1 MVVDIIVP
9 VYNVSKYL
17 NKCIES
23 LLAQTYK
30 YIKII
35 LVDDGS
41 TDGSEKICD
50 NYARIDDRINVI
62 HKENGGLVS
71 AWTMG
76 IKNSKSEWVVFVDG
90 DDWVEYKHIELLVKE
105 QIVSTATLLYPILT
119 LNIVDA
125 VMRFLMDKESD
136 KKAIASIGLKYV
148 SISSVLFG
156 FIMLFFYITGI
167 WSDINGLEGYIFS
180 YYISYVINQFF
191 IQFAKGLE
199 KVKNMGVAGVLSTI
213 VTIIANLFFLLVI
226 KWGLIGFFLA
236 NILAQIVSAIYLFL
250 KTEIYNYIEIKRQPI
265 ALRREM
271 LIYSVPLI
279 ATVVGW
285 WVNSCADKYIVTFIL
300 GISANGL
307 LSVSYKIPQIINTI
321 QGIFTQAWQISA
333 IKEYG
338 SSDTADFYGKTFIVI
353 NLMMCIVCSFL
364 IFMTRP
370 LAYILY
376 ANDFYEA
383 WKYVPFLLVSSVLNC
398 ASGLLGPIL
407 SAKKNSKAMMWSA
420 IVGAVANIIMN
431 IVFVNLT
438 GIQGATFATLVSS
451 YIIYIIRKYAVG
463 EDIYINN
470 YYVIIVT
477 WLILVVQGIIESNF
491 MNYYLEILCVVVII
505 IINKNSVW
513 QVLNLVKNI
522 YKNIK

>member
-1 MVVDIIVP
+1 MLRGIWKNHKFLIDVFD
-9 VYNVSKYL
+9 
-17 NKCIES
+17 E
-23 LLAQTYK
+23 
-30 YIKII
+30 IK
-35 LVDDGS
+35 
-41 TDGSEKICD
+41 
-50 NYARIDDRINVI
+50 
-62 HKENGGLVS
+62 KENSG
-71 AWTMG
+71 
-76 IKNSKSEWVVFVDG
+76 
-90 DDWVEYKHIELLVKE
+90 YKL
-105 QIVSTATLLYPILT
+105 
-119 LNIVDA
+119 
-125 VMRFLMDKESD
+125 F
-136 KKAIASIGLKYV
+136 
-148 SISSVLFG
+148 LFG
-156 FIMLFFYITGI
+156 
-167 WSDINGLEGYIFS
+167 INGTTQE
-180 YYISYVINQFF
+180 
-191 IQFAKGLE
+191 
-199 KVKNMGVAGVLSTI
+199 
-213 VTIIANLFFLLVI
+213 
-226 KWGLIGFFLA
+226 
-236 NILAQIVSAIYLFL
+236 
-250 KTEIYNYIEIKRQPI
+250 
-265 ALRREM
+265 REM

-463 EDIYINN
+463 EDKAGEGALREF
-470 YYVIIVT
+470 T
-477 WLILVVQGIIESNF
+477 EWLITEKRDVRDIKRRVDAAVNYLQSIDVSLKDIGKKIKVNDDFYYNIQYYDTKSPDLCDFESHRKYIDIQF
-491 MNYYLEILCVVVII
+491 MVSGKECLEFSDISRLSVKQSYNENLDVMFWNVPENISKIVLSEGDYIVLYPEMAHRGAVICQ
-505 IINKNSVW
+505 KSEK
-513 QVLNLVKNI
+513 VLKIVGKVRI
-522 YKNIK
+522 

>member
-1 MVVDIIVP
+1 M
-9 VYNVSKYL
+9 SKSSYL
-17 NKCIES
+17 
-23 LLAQTYK
+23 
-30 YIKII
+30 IKNMGILTISNFSSKI
-35 LVDDGS
+35 LV
-41 TDGSEKICD
+41 
-50 NYARIDDRINVI
+50 
-62 HKENGGLVS
+62 
-71 AWTMG
+71 
-76 IKNSKSEWVVFVDG
+76 F
-90 DDWVEYKHIELLVKE
+90 LLVPLYTSVLSTKE
-105 QIVSTATLLYPILT
+105 YGTYDLAVSTATLLYPILT

-265 ALRREM
+265 ALQREM

-522 YKNIK
+522 YKNIKRKEE

>member
-1 MVVDIIVP
+1 M
-9 VYNVSKYL
+9 SKSSYL
-17 NKCIES
+17 
-23 LLAQTYK
+23 
-30 YIKII
+30 IKNMGILTISNFSSKI
-35 LVDDGS
+35 LV
-41 TDGSEKICD
+41 
-50 NYARIDDRINVI
+50 
-62 HKENGGLVS
+62 
-71 AWTMG
+71 
-76 IKNSKSEWVVFVDG
+76 F
-90 DDWVEYKHIELLVKE
+90 LLVPLYTSVLSTKE
-105 QIVSTATLLYPILT
+105 YGTYDLAVSTATLLYPILT

-167 WSDINGLEGYIFS
+167 WSEINGLEGYIFS

-236 NILAQIVSAIYLFL
+236 NILAQIVSAIYLFM

-338 SSDTADFYGKTFIVI
+338 SSDTADFYGK
-353 NLMMCIVCSFL
+353 
-364 IFMTRP
+364 
-370 LAYILY
+370 
-376 ANDFYEA
+376 
-383 WKYVPFLLVSSVLNC
+383 
-398 ASGLLGPIL
+398 
-407 SAKKNSKAMMWSA
+407 
-420 IVGAVANIIMN
+420 
-431 IVFVNLT
+431 
-438 GIQGATFATLVSS
+438 
-451 YIIYIIRKYAVG
+451 
-463 EDIYINN
+463 
-470 YYVIIVT
+470 
-477 WLILVVQGIIESNF
+477 SNRDEF
-491 MNYYLEILCVVVII
+491 
-505 IINKNSVW
+505 
-513 QVLNLVKNI
+513 
-522 YKNIK
+522 